1 MAAMGKLSLCR
12 ENLIG
17 RFIRDSRANAAVEF
31 AFILPLMLTMF
42 FGTVEFSS
50 ALSANRKV
58 TLVARTLS
66 DLVSQS
72 SSVTDTDLTNFGTTG
87 RAIMNPFPLN
97 TNYKTRVSEI
107 YIDPNTMT
115 GKVIWSKG
123 TGGYPDRAANSSV
136 TVPTALNIGGTYL
149 IYSEVGYQYVPAVGY
164 VMSMTG
170 VALSDTTY
178 TRPRISL
185 CVLYGTQACGT

>member
-1 MAAMGKLSLCR
+1 MR
-12 ENLIG
+12 EFSPHAGNLIG
-17 RFIRDSRANAAVEF
+17 RFVRDRRANAAIEF
-31 AFILPLMLTMF
+31 SFIVPLMIGMF
-42 FGTVEFSS
+42 FATIEFSS
-50 ALSANRKV
+50 AIAAKGKT
-58 TLVARTLS
+58 TLIARTLS

-72 SSVTDTDLTNFGTTG
+72 STVTDLDLTNFNTTG
-87 RAIMNPFPLN
+87 KAIMNPFPL
-97 TNYKTRVSEI
+97 TELKTRVSEI

-136 TVPTALNIGGTYL
+136 TVPTALNIAGTYL

-164 VMSMTG
+164 VMAMTG

-185 CVLYGTQACGT
+185 CVLYATLVCGT